1 MAVKENDEQRRQ
13 RDIKQV
19 KAELE
24 MDNLTKLNNL
34 RKDLLTTHNDQVNR
48 MRQDH
53 QREIERLMTISGWW
67 SMCNTSYVGIPAVG
81 GWSSLEICSLSS
93 I

>member
-81 GWSSLEICSLSS
+81 GWSS
-93 I
+93 